1 MTPDDALSCYLHL
14 HTTTALQGLSLVP
27 ADATADESGAA
38 EARKELD
45 RLLGVETVHGVRT
58 SLRRVRAALLLIDPV
73 PPVPAL
79 LDDDLRGVSRALSEV
94 RDAAVLT
101 ASLLAE
107 IDGLPAQH
115 VHGTVRADL
124 LEALAVKRRDGLDVV
139 RRSRGEPSW
148 QRALE
153 QLEAWRHR
161 PPRLTAGPPL
171 LLLDQARAEVR
182 RRLRDADGD
191 HRGLHAARRAA
202 KRWRYAA
209 ELLCPAL
216 PEAAA
221 HFAAATLIHE
231 RLGTLQD
238 AVVAR
243 DFLAGLA
250 RAGAES
256 GRDVATTQLL
266 HQRAQQRI
274 DEAVSHAP
282 ELLVPLLRPVPVRPP
297 SSRSQARSSSV
308 TPEPDRPPSSRSQA
322 RSSSVTPR
330 SREGRGGGPAP
341 GPGAP

>member
-1 MTPDDALSCYLHL
+1 
-14 HTTTALQGLSLVP
+14 
-27 ADATADESGAA
+27 
-38 EARKELD
+38 
-45 RLLGVETVHGVRT
+45 
-58 SLRRVRAALLLIDPV
+58 
-73 PPVPAL
+73 
-79 LDDDLRGVSRALSEV
+79 
-94 RDAAVLT
+94 
-101 ASLLAE
+101 
-107 IDGLPAQH
+107 
-115 VHGTVRADL
+115 
-124 LEALAVKRRDGLDVV
+124 
-139 RRSRGEPSW
+139 
-148 QRALE
+148 RALE

-308 TPEPDRPPSSRSQA
+308 TP
-322 RSSSVTPR
+322 R